1 MFKQIKKE
9 KTKTILTIDIFLLYL
24 LIALIT
30 GFLSGFLT
38 VKINHILII
47 VTGKLQTSGNVQGRY
62 IVVGIAS
69 SILFFILY
77 YFLTLNPDL
86 IYGIIFSAIYAAL
99 YAIGVVIAQNRFKQ
113 SDKVLKMIISAMYT
127 DSPNGNQIT
136 SDAFRISKQMLD
148 SIPIANKEAIL
159 LLVFVFD
166 SRFAVFF
173 ISLFL
178 GRRFM
183 IKRFINM
190 NSDEQDQYLETWST
204 AVGLSLAVQ
213 ALKSIVGFAYYTSN
227 LSWSQIDYEGN
238 VLKRSYL
245 G

>member
-1 MFKQIKKE
+1 M
-9 KTKTILTIDIFLLYL
+9 TLTIDVFLLYL
-24 LIALIT
+24 LIALIA

-47 VTGKLQTSGNVQGRY
+47 VTGKLQTSGNAQGRY

-77 YFLTLNPDL
+77 YFMTLNPDL
-86 IYGIIFSAIYAAL
+86 IYGIIFSAIYAVL
-99 YAIGVVIAQNRFKQ
+99 YALGVVIAQNRFKQ

-127 DSPNGNQIT
+127 DSLNGDQIT

-173 ISLFL
+173 ISLL

-190 NSDEQDQYLETWST
+190 NSDEQDHYLKTWST

>member
-1 MFKQIKKE
+1 M
-9 KTKTILTIDIFLLYL
+9 TLAMDAILSYL

-47 VTGKLQTSGNVQGRY
+47 VTGKLQTSGNAQGRY

-77 YFLTLNPDL
+77 YFLTSNPDL
-86 IYGIIFSAIYAAL
+86 IYGIIFTAIYAAL
-99 YAIGVVIAQNRFKQ
+99 YTVGVVIAQNRFKQ
-113 SDKVLKMIISAMYT
+113 SYKILKMIIAAMYT

-148 SIPIANKEAIL
+148 NIPTANKEAIL

-173 ISLFL
+173 ISLLF

-183 IKRFINM
+183 IKRFIYM
-190 NSDEQDQYLETWST
+190 NSGEQDQYLDTWST
-204 AVGLSLAVQ
+204 AIGLSLAVQ

-227 LSWSQIDYEGN
+227 LSWNQIGYEGN